1 MSEPIKV
8 LLTGAAGQI
17 GYSLSGMVARGDM
30 FGPNQEVILHLFDL
44 EVMVESLKGLEM
56 ELQDC
61 AFRLLKGLVVTHLPE
76 IAFDQID
83 VALMVGAIPRKEG
96 MERKDLLSTNVK
108 IFKQQGQALDKY
120 AKKTVKVVVVGNPAN
135 TNALALM
142 KNAPSIPRENFSAL
156 TRLDHNRAQSFIAKR
171 LEVPC
176 DLVKNCIIWGN
187 HSNTQFVDIR
197 YSVVKQG
204 DREIPVTAAINNDS
218 WIKNEFLSAIQKR
231 GAAVIA
237 ARKSSSALSAAKSVT
252 DHMRDWWLGTKENE
266 WVSMSVI
273 SDGSYGAPK
282 DVIFSFPVQIK
293 DGKWSIVQGLELDE
307 WAKSK
312 FSITSKELEEERIA
326 AGLGE

>member
-1 MSEPIKV
+1 MSEPVRV

-17 GYSLSGMVARGDM
+17 GYSLAGMVARGDM

-44 EVMVESLKGLEM
+44 EQMIESLKGLEM

-61 AFRLLKGLVVTHLPE
+61 AFRLLRSVVVTHVPE
-76 IAFDQID
+76 VAFDQID
-83 VALMVGAIPRKEG
+83 VALMVGAMPRREG
-96 MERKDLLSTNVK
+96 MERKDLLNANVN

-171 LEVPC
+171 LGVPC
-176 DLVKNCIIWGN
+176 DCVKNCIIWGN
-187 HSNTQFVDIR
+187 HSNTQFVDV
-197 YSVVKQG
+197 SHAVVKQDG
-204 DREIPVTAAINNDS
+204 KEIPVTVAINNDD
-218 WIKNEFLSAIQKR
+218 WIKNEFLGAIQKR

-237 ARKSSSALSAAKSVT
+237 ARKLSSALSAAKSVT
-252 DHMRDWWLGTKENE
+252 DHVRDWWFGTKEGE

-273 SDGSYGAPK
+273 SDGSYDAPK

-293 DGKWSIVQGLELDE
+293 NGKWTIVQGLKLDE

-312 FSITSKELEEERIA
+312 FAISANELKEERIA
-326 AGLGE
+326 AGLDF